1 MNEIFVKRLIE
12 LRTTA
17 GLSQRKLAK
26 EIDVSYAAVQYWER
40 NRSNPDAESIIRLAK
55 FFDVSADYLLG
66 LTDD

>member
-1 MNEIFVKRLIE
+1 MNDVFIKRLIE
-12 LRTTA
+12 LRTAA

-26 EIDVSYAAVQYWER
+26 EIGVSYAAVQYWER

-55 FFDVSADYLLG
+55 FFHVTTDYLLG